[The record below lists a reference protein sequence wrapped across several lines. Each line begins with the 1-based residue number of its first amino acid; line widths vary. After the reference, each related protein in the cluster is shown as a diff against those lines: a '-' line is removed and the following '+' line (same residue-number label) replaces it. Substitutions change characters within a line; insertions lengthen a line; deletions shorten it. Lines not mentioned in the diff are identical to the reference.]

1 MNFWI
6 IAVALLVIPA
16 AVISWPFFTG
26 PSRERMLG
34 LWVLIL
40 MPLAGLLLYQQ
51 VGTPK
56 ALNQPAV
63 TPHQQQASQQSQ
75 ASQQQPHDSQQPQ
88 MDEMVAKLQQRMN
101 ENPDDPEGWVML
113 GRSLKT
119 MQRYDEA
126 VTALRNANRLLPD
139 NPLVMVELAEASLF
153 ASGKPQVNDEMRQ
166 LLEAALK
173 LDPQQQKGLWLL
185 GMASAQDGD
194 HTKAITIWQQLLDQL
209 DPTSGAAQTVSQQIE
224 MSRVKGGLPATGGD
238 EMVESFT
245 GFELPV
251 NITLAEELAGS
262 LPANSILFVFMHP
275 AGQKGMP
282 VAVKRIPSPSFPFLT
297 SFSNKDL
304 LRPDSSFEDYSALD
318 ISARISMTGVA
329 GIASG
334 DFQANAVEFDINV
347 VQEIALHIGQRVP

>member
-16 AVISWPFFTG
+16 AVISWPFFAG

-34 LWVLIL
+34 LWVLIM

-51 VGTPK
+51 VGNPK

-63 TPHQQQASQQSQ
+63 TQQQQQASQQ
-75 ASQQQPHDSQQPQ
+75 PHDSRQPQ

-101 ENPDDPEGWVML
+101 ENPDDPEGWVIL
-113 GRSLKT
+113 GRTLKT

-126 VTALRNANRLLPD
+126 ETALRNANRLLPD
-139 NPLVMVELAEASLF
+139 NPLVMVELVEASLF
-153 ASGKPQVNDEMRQ
+153 ATGKPQVNDEMRQ

-173 LDPQQQKGLWLL
+173 IDPQQQKGLWIL
-185 GMASAQDGD
+185 GMAAAQDGD
-194 HTKAITIWQQLLDQL
+194 HVKAISIWQQLLGLL

-224 MSRVKGGLPATGGD
+224 ISREKGGLASTGQDGAA
-238 EMVESFT
+238 ESFT

-251 NITLAEELAGS
+251 NITLADDLADP

-282 VAVKRIPSPSFPFLT
+282 LAVKRIPAPHFPLSIT
-297 SFSNKDL
+297 FSNKDM
-304 LRPDSSFEDYSALD
+304 LRPGTSLDQYPALD

-334 DFQANAVEFDINV
+334 DYQANSVKFDINV
-347 VQEIALHIGQRVP
+347 VQEIALHIGQRVPD

>member
-16 AVISWPFFTG
+16 AVIAWPFFAG

-34 LWVLIL
+34 LWVLIM

-56 ALNQPAV
+56 ALSQPAA
-63 TPHQQQASQQSQ
+63 TPQPQQASQQ
-75 ASQQQPHDSQQPQ
+75 PHDSRQPQ
-88 MDEMVAKLQQRMN
+88 MDEMVANLQQRMN
-101 ENPDDPEGWVML
+101 ENPDDPEGWVIL

-126 VTALRNANRLLPD
+126 ETALRNANRLLPD
-139 NPLVMVELAEASLF
+139 NPMVMVELAEASLF
-153 ASGKPQVNDEMRQ
+153 ASGRPQISAEMRQ

-173 LDPQQQKGLWLL
+173 IDPQQQKGLWLL

-194 HTKAITIWQQLLDQL
+194 HAKAVAIWQQLLDQL
-209 DPTSGAAQTVSQQIE
+209 DPASGAAQTVSQQIE
-224 MSRVKGGLPATGGD
+224 MSRAKADLPATTGD

-251 NITLAEELAGS
+251 NITLAEELAGP

-282 VAVKRIPSPSFPFLT
+282 LAVKRIPSPSFPFST

-304 LRPDSSFEDYSALD
+304 LRPGTSFDEYPALD

-334 DFQANAVEFDINV
+334 DYQTNAVEFDINV

>member
-16 AVISWPFFTG
+16 AVIAWPFFAG

-34 LWVLIL
+34 LWVLIM

-56 ALNQPAV
+56 ALNQSAV
-63 TPHQQQASQQSQ
+63 APQQQQAS
-75 ASQQQPHDSQQPQ
+75 QQPHDSQQPQ
-88 MDEMVAKLQQRMN
+88 MVEMVANLQKRME
-101 ENPDDPEGWVML
+101 ENPDDPEGWVIL

-119 MQRYDEA
+119 MQRYAEA
-126 VTALRNANRLLPD
+126 ETALRNANRLLPD
-139 NPLVMVELAEASLF
+139 NALVMVELAEASLF

-166 LLEAALK
+166 LIEAALK
-173 LDPQQQKGLWLL
+173 IDPQQQKGLWLL
-185 GMASAQDGD
+185 GMAAAQDGD
-194 HTKAITIWQQLLDQL
+194 HAKAVSIWQQLLGLL
-209 DPTSGAAQTVSQQIE
+209 DPTSGAAQTVTQQIE
-224 MSRVKGGLPATGGD
+224 MSREKGGLASTGQD
-238 EMVESFT
+238 ETVESFT

-251 NITLAEELAGS
+251 NVTLADDLAGP
-262 LPANSILFVFMHP
+262 LPANSKLFIYMHP

-282 VAVKRIPSPSFPFLT
+282 LAVKRIASPNFPL
-297 SFSNKDL
+297 SIAFSNKDL
-304 LRPDSSFEDYSALD
+304 LRPGTSLDEYPALD

-334 DFQANAVEFDINV
+334 DYQSNTVEFDTNV
-347 VQEIALHIGQRVP
+347 VQEIALHISQRVP